1 MYLMRIFPL
10 AEDAMP
16 HDENKLTP
24 ADPHDL
30 AEAVAFALRF
40 FEGRKRTRDADAFR
54 AALAAERVVRHL
66 DRAGFVVMN
75 FQSTTFGAG
84 RDSEGSARPA
94 VIRVGS

>member
-1 MYLMRIFPL
+1 MRIFPL

-40 FEGRKRTRDADAFR
+40 FGGRKRTATLTPSGPFLRR
-54 AALAAERVVRHL
+54 NALYAIWTA
-66 DRAGFVVMN
+66 
-75 FQSTTFGAG
+75 
-84 RDSEGSARPA
+84 PA
-94 VIRVGS
+94 SSS